1 MAMIHY
7 PVLVWPDS
15 AGRFTARL
23 VGDLGQAAAYAG
35 TVREA
40 LNQLKELLA
49 WRMEHQPWNAHPDFN
64 EPELIEVKVEVR
76 PEYAEEDRVMPCPE
90 TIWLR
95 VPCVIGKQEST
106 LNLCVVPHLGLRFN
120 YQETASLKGLVAHYV
135 KEELRGRTPL
145 QLAQALPPKDC
156 QLVEFTLAD
165 SSGRERWVHPS
176 ARPEYKVLFDVAE
189 PLLQDAGR
197 KRAASA
203 AYGREALCDLVAQKL
218 ALESGNLLL
227 VGETGAGKSTVLLAA
242 AKKLWREPPARA
254 DREDE
259 ETRDLDSFRLWR
271 GTAARLIAGMQYLGE
286 WEERCEEFI
295 ARLGLLE
302 GIFCAEN
309 LLELLQAGGQGPGA
323 SVGAFLLPFLERQ
336 ELRLVAE
343 ATPAE
348 VEACR
353 RLLPGLLDV
362 FQIVHVPNFTD
373 QEAIDALGRVAGSY
387 SGTNRVAVEPGV
399 AALVHRLFKRFIPY
413 ANFPGPAAGFLR
425 ALCHRAS
432 KRKPAS
438 LAMADVVAQFVQQTG
453 LPELFLRDDLLLEME
468 AVRAGFAAEIIGQP
482 EATAAAA
489 RLITTIKAGLTDP
502 ARPFG
507 VLLFCGP
514 TGVGKT
520 ALAKSMADYCF
531 GAGGQK
537 DRLVRLDMS
546 EYSGVGAGQRLL
558 RAARDQPAPWIER
571 VRRQPFCVLL
581 FDEIEK
587 AAPEVFDVLLGLLDE
602 GRLTDQFGRVTN
614 FRSAIIVMTSNLGAD
629 SPAEVGFAGESG
641 SLYESEVSKFFRPEF
656 FNRLDAVI
664 TFRALSAADVEA
676 ITRKEIE
683 ELAARE
689 GFVSAGIRIC
699 VSEPVVALLA
709 REGYD
714 HRYGARPLQ
723 RALERL
729 AVKPL
734 ARWRVAHPN
743 ARDVTLEITLSRAG
757 QVEVREGP
765 AAHRAASRSP

>member
-1 MAMIHY
+1 MSVIRY
-7 PVLVWPDS
+7 PVLVWPDA
-15 AGRFTARL
+15 AGRFTAAL
-23 VGDLGQAAAYAG
+23 VGDLDQAAACAG
-35 TVREA
+35 TARDA
-40 LNQLKELLA
+40 MNQLKELLA
-49 WRMEHQPWNAHPDFN
+49 WRMEREAWNVDPDLTQPQ
-64 EPELIEVKVEVR
+64 LLEVKVEVR
-76 PEYAEEDRVMPCPE
+76 PEYSEEGRVMPCPE

-95 VPCVIGKQEST
+95 VPCVTGVQESA

-120 YQETASLKGLVAHYV
+120 FQEAATLKSLVAHYV
-135 KEELRGRTPL
+135 KEALRGRTPL
-145 QLAQALPPKDC
+145 QLARDLPPQGCK
-156 QLVEFTLAD
+156 LEEIVLAD
-165 SSGRERWVHPS
+165 STGRERWVHPS
-176 ARPEYKVLFDVAE
+176 ERREYRVLFEVAD
-189 PLLQDAGR
+189 PLLHDVGR
-197 KRAASA
+197 KRTASA
-203 AYGREALCDLVAQKL
+203 AYGRDDLCSLVARKL
-218 ALESGNLLL
+218 AQESGNVLL
-227 VGETGAGKSTVLLAA
+227 VGEAGVGKSTILLAA
-242 AKKLWREPPARA
+242 AKKLRRELPAKA
-254 DREDE
+254 DREKE
-259 ETRDLDSFRLWR
+259 ETRDLDSYRFWR
-271 GTAARLIAGMQYLGE
+271 GNAGRLIAGMQFLGE

-295 ARLGLLE
+295 ARLGLIE
-302 GIFCAEN
+302 GVFCAEN
-309 LLELLQAGGQGPGA
+309 LLELLQAGGMGPGA
-323 SVGAFLLPFLERQ
+323 SVGAFLLPFLERR
-336 ELRLVAE
+336 ELRLVSE

-348 VEACR
+348 LEACR

-362 FQIVHVPNFTD
+362 LEVIQVPAFSD
-373 QEAIDALGRVAGSY
+373 EQAVEVLRRVADAYAGS
-387 SGTNRVAVEPGV
+387 NRLDVETGV
-399 AALVHRLFKRFIPY
+399 APLIHRLFKRFIPY

-425 ALCHRAS
+425 ALCNRAT
-432 KRKPAS
+432 KRSSAS
-438 LAMADVVAQFVQQTG
+438 VTMSDVIAQFVEQTG
-453 LPELFLRDDLLLEME
+453 LPELFLRDDLLLQMDD
-468 AVRAGFAAEIIGQP
+468 VRAGFAAEIIGQP

-520 ALAKSMADYCF
+520 ALAKSIAGFCF

-546 EYSGVGAGQRLL
+546 EYSGAGAAQRLL
-558 RAARDQPAPWIER
+558 RAAHDQPASWIEK

-587 AAPEVFDVLLGLLDE
+587 AAPEVFDVLLGVLDE
-602 GRLTDQFGRVTN
+602 GRLTDQFGRVTD

-629 SPAEVGFAGESG
+629 APAEVGFAGESG

-676 ITRKEIE
+676 IARKEIE
-683 ELAARE
+683 ELAQRE
-689 GFVSAGIRIC
+689 GFVSAGIRIS
-699 VSEPVVALLA
+699 VSEPVVALLV

-743 ARDVTLEITLSRAG
+743 SRDAALELILKPDG
-757 QVEVREGP
+757 QVEVRQNP
-765 AAHRAASRSP
+765 AGKAGRS